1 MSGDALKKFY
11 EKIPTGMKSAFAP
24 LFVRAMV
31 DNRVY
36 RETWE
41 ELESFEVMSTEEKR
55 EFQLLKIRA
64 QLEYAYSHVP
74 YYKSLF
80 GEFGVDLSASDI
92 EVELA
97 KLPLL
102 EKSDAIAAGD
112 TLYSTDAG
120 LSYFETFTGGSS
132 GQALRVLLD
141 KDSVYR
147 ERAFA
152 CYGYAKHGFDPE
164 PVGQQLSGGTTS
176 RWTTTS
182 RR

>member
-1 MSGDALKKFY
+1 
-11 EKIPTGMKSAFAP
+11 
-24 LFVRAMV
+24 MV

-55 EFQLLKIRA
+55 EFQLLKLRA

-80 GEFGVDLSASDI
+80 GEFGVDLSTSDI

-112 TLYSTDAG
+112 ALYSTDAG
-120 LSYFETFTGGSS
+120 LSHFETFTGGSS

-141 KDSVYR
+141 KDSV
-147 ERAFA
+147 
-152 CYGYAKHGFDPE
+152 
-164 PVGQQLSGGTTS
+164 
-176 RWTTTS
+176 
-182 RR
+182 